1 MTMTMR
7 GLVLPICA
15 CASLAGLCR
24 PAEAALQT
32 LIGSNFDVLYD
43 DAQLGLFSAPTLAG
57 DSLFFTFNNFVAE
70 SLNGIGAVSTH
81 STISGLVFKAK
92 DGYRFGAF
100 NLAEFGDYTLSGS
113 GSRVQVQGQLRAFNL
128 ASALFT
134 QTTGQLQLNPLTP
147 LTINDG
153 LNHDWSATA
162 RIDASTAPVPL
173 PFGTVTNVILSNP
186 DQVGLA
192 IENRLTAFT
201 DPTAAGFRQ
210 AFIEKKFAG
219 VQMTV
224 APPSAVPLPAPMALL
239 GAGLGAL
246 ACIARRRAPVRN

>member
-1 MTMTMR
+1 MKTAIR
-7 GLVLPICA
+7 GLLLPLGA
-15 CASLAGLCR
+15 CAAMGGLCG
-24 PAEAALQT
+24 PSAAALQT
-32 LIGSNFDVLYD
+32 LIGSNFDVVYD
-43 DAQLGLFSAPTLAG
+43 DTRLGLFSAPTLVG
-57 DSLFFTFNNFVAE
+57 DSLYFTFNNFVAE
-70 SLNGIGAVSTH
+70 SLNGNGAVSTN

-92 DGYRFGAF
+92 EGYRFGAF
-100 NLAEFGDYTLSGS
+100 NLAEFGDYTLRGS
-113 GSRVQVQGQLRAFNL
+113 DSMVQVQGQLRAFNL

-134 QTTGQLQLNPLTP
+134 QTAGQLQVNSSTP
-147 LTINDG
+147 LNINDG

-201 DPTAAGFRQ
+201 DPSAIGFRQ

-224 APPSAVPLPAPMALL
+224 TPPSAVPLPPSMALL

-246 ACIARRRAPVRN
+246 AFIVRRRAPGV

>member
-1 MTMTMR
+1 MMMTTR
-7 GLVLPICA
+7 GLFLPLCVCA
-15 CASLAGLCR
+15 GLAGLCG
-24 PAEAALQT
+24 PAAAALQT
-32 LIGSNFDVLYD
+32 LTGSNFDVVYD
-43 DAQLGLFSAPTLAG
+43 DARLGLFGAPTLVG
-57 DSLFFTFNNFVAE
+57 DSLFFTFNSFVAE
-70 SLNGIGAVSTH
+70 SLNGNGAVSTN
-81 STISGLVFKAK
+81 STISGLVLKAK
-92 DGYRFGAF
+92 DGFRFGAF
-100 NLAEFGDYTLSGS
+100 SLAEFGDYTLSGP
-113 GSRVQVQGQLRAFNL
+113 GSMVQVQGQLRAFNL
-128 ASALFT
+128 ASSLFT

-153 LNHDWSATA
+153 LNHDWNATA

-173 PFGTVTNVILSNP
+173 PFGTATNVILSNP

-201 DPTAAGFRQ
+201 DPNGTGFRQ

-224 APPSAVPLPAPMALL
+224 APPTAVPLPPSLALL

-246 ACIARRRAPVRN
+246 AFIMRRRAPGN